1 MSTHNVSFPAEIPK
15 EDHIIMVKKII
26 LSGVMLTL
34 GLLYPKITCKAFLFT

>member
-1 MSTHNVSFPAEIPK
+1 MSTQKVIFPAEILK
-15 EDHIIMVKKII
+15 KDHIIMVKKII